1 MSTRVDM
8 IRERLNAALQIE
20 SLEIIDDSHKH
31 IGHEGARDGGGH
43 YRVRVVSP
51 DFEGQRALQ
60 RHRMVYQA
68 MGDAMRNDVIHALN
82 IDALTPAEA
91 TSSTTSES

>member
-31 IGHEGARDGGGH
+31 IGHEGARAGGGH

>member
-1 MSTRVDM
+1 M

-31 IGHEGARDGGGH
+31 IGHEGARAGGGH